1 MRKTGVSSKKS
12 EAEELAALCAQARAE
27 LTRAGSVLHDSIGPL
42 LTAAGFK
49 LQLARMDVPDAAG
62 PIDEALQ
69 VLDKAMDQIR
79 TLSQKLNPSP
89 AHRGGLKNALLLLA
103 EKHSQSG
110 ERNVAVVYSSKVS
123 VPVEIAA
130 ALHEA
135 AASVVEEAARRQA
148 ARIDISVK
156 GARGIQMRITDDGR
170 TSGGTRALSV
180 ARRLA
185 HEAGLGLVVSTGKS
199 TIVSIRYAIRRSTRR

>member
-110 ERNVAVVYSSKVS
+110 ARNVAVVYSSKVS

-130 ALHEA
+130 ALYEA
-135 AASVVEEAARRQA
+135 ASSVVEEAARRQA

-170 TSGGTRALSV
+170 TSGRTRALSV